1 MSTEVIAGWLKD
13 NDGNKFAPKT
23 LASQV
28 INDDGAPFD
37 CIPVINGG
45 TGATTAVQALA
56 NLKALNL
63 DAITDNEFIV
73 PSGADLNTYTTP
85 GAYRIGTATIAG
97 SLLNA
102 PSYKSAGGRLIVTA
116 ISSTAGCFQFILYNT
131 VNYQVWFR
139 IQTSTGTWGEW
150 EQLPTSNHMPDYVVA
165 EGTSGDW
172 HYRKWNS
179 GVAECWYNGWV
190 TPTATGST
198 AQVLTKA
205 FVHTLTLPFSFTD
218 TNYSAV
224 ASVAHSSTYGVVL
237 RIQNASKT
245 QLSVTWEG
253 SDETA
258 SAALK
263 VHVSGYWK

>member
-28 INDDGAPFD
+28 INDDGKQF
-37 CIPVINGG
+37 IPVINGG

-63 DAITDNEFIV
+63 DVITDNEFIV

-116 ISSTAGCFQFILYNT
+116 TSSTAGCFQFILYNT

-165 EGTSGDW
+165 EGTLNDW

-179 GVAECWYNGWV
+179 GRAECWYYKYNSAMG
-190 TPTATGST
+190 TAKTSSGIYSHGY
-198 AQVLTKA
+198 QSV
-205 FVHTLTLPFSFTD
+205 FTLPFTFKD
-218 TNYSAV
+218 TNYCVV
-224 ASVAHSSTYGVVL
+224 AGVQHSNGHGVVT
-237 RIQNASKT
+237 RITKASSSSFT
-245 QLSVTWEG
+245 VLWDGNVSAT
-253 SDETA
+253 D
-258 SAALK
+258 AALSIF
-263 VHVSGYWK
+263 VSGNYE

>member
-1 MSTEVIAGWLKD
+1 MSTEVLAGWLKD
-13 NDGNKFAPKT
+13 NEGNKFAPKT

-28 INDDGAPFD
+28 INDDGKQF
-37 CIPVINGG
+37 IPVINGG
-45 TGATTAVQALA
+45 TGATTAAQALA

-116 ISSTAGCFQFILYNT
+116 TSSTAGCFQFILYNT

-139 IQTSTGTWGEW
+139 IQTSAGTWGEW
-150 EQLPTSNHMPDYVVA
+150 ERLPTSNHMPDYVVA
-165 EGTSGDW
+165 EGTLNDW

-179 GVAECWYNGWV
+179 GIGECWYNSSFTTTSHSQTPVVYPYMFTQNFTFPFDFTDNKYTAVATV
-190 TPTATGST
+190 THSSGHGIVTRINHASANAITILWEGNVANSTATMSIYVIG
-198 AQVLTKA
+198 K
-205 FVHTLTLPFSFTD
+205 
-218 TNYSAV
+218 Y
-224 ASVAHSSTYGVVL
+224 
-237 RIQNASKT
+237 
-245 QLSVTWEG
+245 
-253 SDETA
+253 
-258 SAALK
+258 
-263 VHVSGYWK
+263 

>member
-28 INDDGAPFD
+28 INDDGKQF
-37 CIPVINGG
+37 IPVINGG

-63 DAITDNEFIV
+63 DVITDNEFIV

-85 GAYRIGTATIAG
+85 GAYRIGTATIVG

-116 ISSTAGCFQFILYNT
+116 TSSTAGCFQFILYNT

-150 EQLPTSNHMPDYVVA
+150 ELLPTSNHMPDYVVA
-165 EGTSGDW
+165 EGTSGNW
-172 HYRKWNS
+172 SYRKWNS
-179 GVAECWYNGWV
+179 GVAECWHYKWV
-190 TPTATGST
+190 TPTALSSA
-198 AQVLTKA
+198 AQVLTKG
-205 FVHTLTLPFSFTD
+205 FTHLLSLPFEFVD
-218 TNYSAV
+218 ENYIAV
-224 ASVAHSSTYGVVL
+224 ASVAHSNGYGVVL
-237 RIQNASKT
+237 RVNNASKS
-245 QLSVTWEG
+245 QMSVTWEG
-253 SDETA
+253 SDEVLS
-258 SAALK
+258 SALDIYVK
-263 VHVSGYWK
+263 GYWK